1 MSGKTMKWRYLNTG
15 NQLVWI
21 PTVRLL
27 LQINRRIYDLL
38 VIGMFSNQTKGLY
51 KRIAVAT
58 FGCTNGDT
66 LNRLDHWP

>member
-1 MSGKTMKWRYLNTG
+1 MKWRYLNTG